1 MVSGM
6 EVHNRMHTEGA
17 GGTGNSFRACTNV
30 QGSNF
35 TTKDVRVAG
44 TYGLGILQGSFNVN
58 IDGVLGFGDRH
69 TVDMDTCD
77 YCKVTDAVSR
87 LGTSAPFGI
96 AHNGVGGS
104 NNTIEGTVYVE
115 GQNYVFNARG
125 FHEVT
130 GQGASE
136 VTFPMLAPTV
146 KIKAVQARDKGT
158 TLNTGVYFRMPIVDA
173 NVEVDLRNGDGTLD
187 TLNSTAVRLYPYRC
201 SGKVKVRS
209 RGYTRA
215 VFGDVHDIGTT
226 RGHVLELDIDC
237 DNGKQALYSRG
248 GDGYKLSI
256 NAGPGMV
263 PDYDAALRPDE
274 TLLRFEE
281 PSDPK
286 RLRYLEITK
295 LVTSLVD
302 AEKGLIG
309 VTNTQ
314 GNAVGSI
321 GVIDTNAANTIYTEG
336 ADFTLT
342 RGRILA
348 AGSKAIRI
356 DGSAACKITEIEK
369 GLFFGQEVQ
378 LWSTTEG
385 TFPVTIE
392 AFTTTNYLGDVTRT
406 LGYAPISLRW
416 DGSRWRPLGV

>member
-1 MVSGM
+1 M

-248 GDGYKLSI
+248 GMATSSASMQVL
-256 NAGPGMV
+256 AWF
-263 PDYDAALRPDE
+263 L
-274 TLLRFEE
+274 
-281 PSDPK
+281 
-286 RLRYLEITK
+286 ITM
-295 LVTSLVD
+295 
-302 AEKGLIG
+302 
-309 VTNTQ
+309 
-314 GNAVGSI
+314 
-321 GVIDTNAANTIYTEG
+321 
-336 ADFTLT
+336 
-342 RGRILA
+342 
-348 AGSKAIRI
+348 
-356 DGSAACKITEIEK
+356 
-369 GLFFGQEVQ
+369 
-378 LWSTTEG
+378 
-385 TFPVTIE
+385 
-392 AFTTTNYLGDVTRT
+392 
-406 LGYAPISLRW
+406 
-416 DGSRWRPLGV
+416 PL

>member
-1 MVSGM
+1 M
-6 EVHNRMHTEGA
+6 EVHNRLHTEGA
-17 GGTGNSFRACTNV
+17 GGTGNDFRACANV
-30 QGSNF
+30 RGGNF

-58 IDGVLGFGDRH
+58 IDGVLGVGDRH

-77 YCKVTDAVSR
+77 YCKVTGAVSK
-87 LGTSAPFGI
+87 LGTSAPFGM

-115 GQNYVFNARG
+115 GQNYAFNARG

-130 GQGASE
+130 GQGARE
-136 VTFPMLAPTV
+136 VTFPLLSPTV

-187 TLNSTAVRLYPYRC
+187 TLNSTAVRLYPYRS

-226 RGHVLELDIDC
+226 RGHVLELAIDC

-263 PDYDAALRPDE
+263 PDYDATLRPDE

-281 PSDPK
+281 TDVSK

-295 LVTSLVD
+295 LVTSLAD
-302 AEKGLIG
+302 AEKDLIG
-309 VTNTQ
+309 VTNPQ
-314 GNAVGSI
+314 AYAAGSI
-321 GVIDTNAANTIYTEG
+321 GIIDTNAAHDAYTEG
-336 ADFTLT
+336 SDFVLT
-342 RGRILA
+342 RGRMLA
-348 AGSKAIRI
+348 AGSKAIRL
-356 DGSAACKITEIEK
+356 DGSAACNITEIEK

-385 TFPVTIE
+385 TFPITIE

-406 LGYAPISLRW
+406 LGFAPLVMRW
-416 DGSRWRPLGV
+416 SGARWRPLVI